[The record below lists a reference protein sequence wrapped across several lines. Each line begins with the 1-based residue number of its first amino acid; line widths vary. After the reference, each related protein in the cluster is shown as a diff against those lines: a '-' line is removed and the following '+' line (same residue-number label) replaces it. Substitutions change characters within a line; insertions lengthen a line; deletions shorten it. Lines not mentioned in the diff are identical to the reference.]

1 MALDKDNALE
11 EEIKLELA
19 NSQELKDYAEK
30 VKTMD
35 KGERE
40 AELARL
46 DDALDDAED
55 EMKQMIG
62 QTGVHVYAVQIEAS
76 REEFEREK
84 ARIEEKKRLV
94 KEALSG

>member
-1 MALDKDNALE
+1 MSVDKNNALE
-11 EEIKLELA
+11 EEIKFELA
-19 NSQELKDYAEK
+19 NSEEIKDYAEE

-35 KGERE
+35 KESLE

-46 DDALDDAED
+46 DDALVDAED

-84 ARIEEKKRLV
+84 ARINEKKRLAA
-94 KEALSG
+94 EALSG

>member
-1 MALDKDNALE
+1 MAVDKNNALE

-19 NSQELKDYAEK
+19 NSQEIKDYAEK

-35 KGERE
+35 KGALE

-46 DDALDDAED
+46 DDALEDAED
-55 EMKQMIG
+55 EMKQMIR

-76 REEFEREK
+76 RDEFEREK
-84 ARIEEKKRLV
+84 ARISEKKRLV
-94 KEALSG
+94 NEAL

>member
-1 MALDKDNALE
+1 MAVDKNHALE
-11 EEIKLELA
+11 EEIKFELA
-19 NSQELKDYAEK
+19 NSEEIKDFAEK

-35 KGERE
+35 KDALE

-46 DDALDDAED
+46 DEALEDAED

-84 ARIEEKKRLV
+84 ARINEKKRLIN
-94 KEALSG
+94 ETL

>member
-1 MALDKDNALE
+1 MAVDKNNALE

-19 NSQELKDYAEK
+19 NSQEIKDYAEK

-35 KGERE
+35 KGEIE

-46 DDALDDAED
+46 DAALEDAED

-84 ARIEEKKRLV
+84 ARINEKKRLAA
-94 KEALSG
+94 EALSG

>member
-1 MALDKDNALE
+1 MAVDKNNALE

-35 KGERE
+35 KGELE

-46 DDALDDAED
+46 DDALEDAED

-84 ARIEEKKRLV
+84 ARINEKKRLAT
-94 KEALSG
+94 EAL